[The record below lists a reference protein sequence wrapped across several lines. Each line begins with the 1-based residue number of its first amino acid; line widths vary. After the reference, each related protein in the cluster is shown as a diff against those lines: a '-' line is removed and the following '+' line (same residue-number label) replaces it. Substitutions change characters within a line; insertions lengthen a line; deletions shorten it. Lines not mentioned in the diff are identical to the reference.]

1 MITILF
7 LDMKLR
13 KHSYLKL
20 DAFLIFLPC
29 RDIGFLLYLPANLE
43 SGATVQA
50 YIETNTTE
58 PFTAELNFIHSNEDR
73 HFYSSARI
81 ENGEGSIDIE
91 VCPTVVG

>member
-1 MITILF
+1 M
-7 LDMKLR
+7 
-13 KHSYLKL
+13 
-20 DAFLIFLPC
+20 
-29 RDIGFLLYLPANLE
+29 YLPANLE

-91 VCPTVVG
+91 VCPTVVGGTFFLSLIHFYELWKAALFD